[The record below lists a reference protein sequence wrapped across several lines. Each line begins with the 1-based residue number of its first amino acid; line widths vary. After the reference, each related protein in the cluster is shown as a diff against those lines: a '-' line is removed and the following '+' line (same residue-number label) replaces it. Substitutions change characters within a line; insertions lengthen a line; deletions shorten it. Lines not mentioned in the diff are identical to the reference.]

1 VPEFAAGPTIIAHK
15 ERGSEAMILP
25 GWRGFRFMFEHVAF
39 VLVAS
44 ILVLI
49 VLRVICWR
57 IAATQTAKAWIR
69 TRAF

>member
-1 VPEFAAGPTIIAHK
+1 
-15 ERGSEAMILP
+15 
-25 GWRGFRFMFEHVAF
+25 MFEHVAF